1 MEEYS
6 KTILEEMNISSAFA
20 EWSIDLVK
28 YGLTKNIIEIGCG
41 IGRNLIHIQ
50 KISNNLSATDFN
62 CEYLKNVESQFPGM
76 KKNYLSGTLMNN
88 LL

>member
-50 KISNNLSATDFN
+50 KIYNNLSATDFN
-62 CEYLKNVESQFPGM
+62 CEYLKNVKSQFPGV
-76 KKNYLSGTLMNN
+76 KKII
-88 LL
+88 